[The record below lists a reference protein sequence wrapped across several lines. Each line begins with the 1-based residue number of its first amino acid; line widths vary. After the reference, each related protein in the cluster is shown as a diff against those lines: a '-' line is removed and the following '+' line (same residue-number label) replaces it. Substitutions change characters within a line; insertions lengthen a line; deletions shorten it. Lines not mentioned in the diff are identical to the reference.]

1 MKIPTYVQQESQ
13 EFYHEELN
21 QTLTANFSDNG
32 WTGPPSL
39 TTAQITALLTG
50 PPALAFASATNPPTL
65 WYNSTLD
72 KLQFLGAAAVQTITS
87 V

>member
-1 MKIPTYVQQESQ
+1 MKIPTYIKQENQ
-13 EFYHEELN
+13 ENYNEELN
-21 QTLTANFSDNG
+21 QNLNDNFSDNG

-39 TTAQITALLTG
+39 TTAQIMQLVTG
-50 PPALAFASATNPPTL
+50 PPILPVPTF

-72 KLQFLGAAAVQTITS
+72 KLQFLGSGGLVQTITS